1 MKIYMDIYKYIYYDD
16 SSNNDNN
23 NDSNS
28 IPTWKN
34 CLYQPNKM
42 MPAKK

>member
-34 CLYQPNKM
+34 GLYQPNKM